1 MQNELKISD
10 STDIRVKL
18 KLNCFDGDLHAVLNI
33 KDNKWP
39 ALKLDS
45 LSTDSFAQ
53 IKLTDIEEN
62 IIHCQSESFECSL
75 INNTAQGHIV
85 WPKYIVQGRMD
96 STTSGVEVLI
106 SGFSEWFDQ
115 RTYFEIRKSEIRKER
130 PIEQIDE
137 IITIDNKRYRIKSNY
152 NCRINN
158 VEKRDFL
165 VSESTTISVVSID
178 NPISAEQA
186 EILSYEIRR
195 FFALLLAVPLSIERA
210 WLIDK
215 EGKNRKPFYFVSST
229 ARQKPFEFPKEC
241 LIRPIVVGQEIGWNN
256 LFSNYVLNR
265 SMFKNIWGRLISLF
279 SYSDIFDYE
288 LLGYVSVLDSFC
300 DAYSHKKGDKLR
312 KSDFKDLKKDLNSII
327 DQYSQKLD
335 SKYKAV
341 IDGLKE
347 GIDGI
352 KNTNLPTFKKKYEY
366 MIKSMEPEILGFI
379 GFTDEDFIAI
389 KKIRD
394 AAAHGL
400 PIKTRND
407 GDISYEFKLR
417 DKLAV
422 LLLYLVYRD
431 FGIPHIK
438 FAESISNTFNKF
450 VRNAGVKRATLD
462 KLIGTVPFWKVNEES
477 FSAASKSKKF
487 YIGIEYYRSKDT
499 YLFSMPLTQKCHNW
513 LLSREPK
520 EKKLVDYIRA
530 SLSDHKIVEVEF
542 ISKAYLEYN
551 NETIELS
558 GVCKISHE

>member
-1 MQNELKISD
+1 MQNELKISGN
-10 STDIRVKL
+10 TDIRVKL
-18 KLNCFDGDLHAVLNI
+18 KLNCFEGDLHAVLKI
-33 KDNKWP
+33 ADNKWP
-39 ALKLDS
+39 ALELDS

-62 IIHCQSESFECSL
+62 IIHCRSESFECSL
-75 INNTAQGHIV
+75 IKNTAQGHIV

-96 STTSGVEVLI
+96 STTSGIEVLI

-115 RTYFEIRKSEIRKER
+115 RTYFEISKSEVRKER
-130 PIEQIDE
+130 PIGQIDE
-137 IITIDNKRYRIKSNY
+137 IITINNKRYRIKSNY
-152 NCRINN
+152 NCRIKN

-178 NPISAEQA
+178 NPISAEKA

-215 EGKNRKPFYFVSST
+215 EGKNRLPFYFVTTT

-241 LIRPIVVGQEIGWNN
+241 LIRPIVVDQEIGWNN
-256 LFSNYVLNR
+256 LFRNYVLNR
-265 SMFKNIWGRLISLF
+265 GIFENIWGRLISLF

-288 LLGYVSVLDSFC
+288 LLGYVSVLDSYC
-300 DAYSHKKGDKLR
+300 DAYSDKKGDKLE
-312 KSDFKDLKKDLNSII
+312 KSDFKDLKKDLISII
-327 DQYSQKLD
+327 EQYSQKLD

-341 IDGLKE
+341 INGIKE

-352 KNTNLPTFKKKYEY
+352 KNTNLPTFKKKYEFL
-366 MIKSMEPEILGFI
+366 IKGLEPEILGFI
-379 GFTDEDFIAI
+379 DFADEDFSAI

-400 PIKTRND
+400 PIKTRD
-407 GDISYEFKLR
+407 DRDISYEFKLR

-450 VRNAGVKRATLD
+450 VRNAGVKRAVLD

-487 YIGIEYYRSKDT
+487 YSGIEYYRSKDT
-499 YLFSMPLTQKCHNW
+499 HLFSMSLTQKCHNW
-513 LLSREPK
+513 LSSREPK

-530 SLSDHKIVEVEF
+530 SLSDQSIVEVEF
-542 ISKAYLEYN
+542 ISKAYLEYD

-558 GVCKISHE
+558 GVCKISYE